1 MVYRQRPKGCPA
13 SLDVVCVAGPA
24 MLTSAPQRFSKTRL
38 TGGGERRRER
48 VAGSFYPCPS
58 HPLLVCPPVYG
69 AKSLAK
75 KDLLSKSV
83 GGGPTGGSGWQCV
96 RVIYSSLVVS
106 ELPDPF
112 AKVVVEDTGQC
123 HATDVQKGTLD
134 PKWNHH
140 FDL

>member
-1 MVYRQRPKGCPA
+1 MSVIFL
-13 SLDVVCVAGPA
+13 SLI
-24 MLTSAPQRFSKTRL
+24 L
-38 TGGGERRRER
+38 
-48 VAGSFYPCPS
+48 
-58 HPLLVCPPVYG
+58 
-69 AKSLAK
+69 
-75 KDLLSKSV
+75 
-83 GGGPTGGSGWQCV
+83 
-96 RVIYSSLVVS
+96 S

>member
-1 MVYRQRPKGCPA
+1 
-13 SLDVVCVAGPA
+13 
-24 MLTSAPQRFSKTRL
+24 MLTGGPQRFSKTRL
-38 TGGGERRRER
+38 TGRSRKGREGGRPPY
-48 VAGSFYPCPS
+48 SLLCPS
-58 HPLLVCPPVYG
+58 HPFSFSVPPVYG

-75 KDLLSKSV
+75 KDLLSESV
-83 GGGPTGGSGWQCV
+83 GNGRAGRSAQYRGL
-96 RVIYSSLVVS
+96 SSSASYPPPRSYS

>member
-1 MVYRQRPKGCPA
+1 M
-13 SLDVVCVAGPA
+13 
-24 MLTSAPQRFSKTRL
+24 
-38 TGGGERRRER
+38 
-48 VAGSFYPCPS
+48 
-58 HPLLVCPPVYG
+58 
-69 AKSLAK
+69 AK
-75 KDLLSKSV
+75 KDLLSESV
-83 GGGPTGGSGWQCV
+83 GNGRTAVV
-96 RVIYSSLVVS
+96 RGTMCPLYPWLVSS

>member
-1 MVYRQRPKGCPA
+1 MSRWE
-13 SLDVVCVAGPA
+13 
-24 MLTSAPQRFSKTRL
+24 
-38 TGGGERRRER
+38 TGGRRWCAVPR
-48 VAGSFYPCPS
+48 VS
-58 HPLLVCPPVYG
+58 LVPR
-69 AKSLAK
+69 
-75 KDLLSKSV
+75 LLS
-83 GGGPTGGSGWQCV
+83 
-96 RVIYSSLVVS
+96 S